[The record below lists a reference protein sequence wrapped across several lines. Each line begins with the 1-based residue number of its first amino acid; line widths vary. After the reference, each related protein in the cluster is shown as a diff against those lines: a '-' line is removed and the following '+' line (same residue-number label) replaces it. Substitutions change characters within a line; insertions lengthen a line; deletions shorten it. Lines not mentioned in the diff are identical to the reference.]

1 MPGEEGHMSSMERA
15 SGIVGW
21 TLRLEQAA
29 VLDRPVQ
36 AVDPTI
42 QTVFGTG
49 MRSSVLRGRWL
60 GHAVHPVLTDVV
72 LGTWT
77 SATLLDLVG
86 GRDSSASAERLI
98 GVGLL
103 AAAPTF
109 WTGWAEWSTAG
120 VSEKRVGLVHAITNG
135 AALGAYTAS
144 WIARRRGRH
153 GAGAGLALT
162 GAAIS
167 SVGAYLGGH
176 LVAARKVAS
185 HDLAYDTPH

>member
-1 MPGEEGHMSSMERA
+1 MNSTERA
-15 SGIVGW
+15 SGIVRW
-21 TLRLEQAA
+21 TLRLEQAN

-36 AVDPTI
+36 ALDPTI
-42 QTVFGTG
+42 QTVFGNG
-49 MRSSVLRGRWL
+49 GRSSLLRGRWL

-86 GRDSSASAERLI
+86 GRDSSASAQRLI

-120 VSEKRVGLVHAITNG
+120 VAEKRVGLVHAITNG
-135 AALGAYTAS
+135 AALAAYTAS
-144 WIARRRGRH
+144 WIARWRGRQ
-153 GAGAGLALT
+153 GVGAGLALT

-185 HDLAYDTPH
+185 HDPAYDTAPLGP